1 MKNVAFHICYLYSY
15 TKLLWLFKG
24 FVQITR
30 VNDLKEYL
38 CNVYDDI
45 ILITKYINV
54 GLYKCYFCDMP
65 GSQKHK
71 CLYIHT
77 EHIYTYTYKFLS
89 RYNHNRTEYLNT
101 SMCTVMY
108 HHKILLY
115 GPCWYILL
123 CIHVSMRLLH

>member
-1 MKNVAFHICYLYSY
+1 MLSLLIHQ
-15 TKLLWLFKG
+15 KLLWLFIG

-71 CLYIHT
+71 CLYILN
-77 EHIYTYTYKFLS
+77 IYIYINF
-89 RYNHNRTEYLNT
+89 YLGTTIIAQN
-101 SMCTVMY
+101 
-108 HHKILLY
+108 I
-115 GPCWYILL
+115 
-123 CIHVSMRLLH
+123 

>member
-1 MKNVAFHICYLYSY
+1 MLSLVIHQIALAFHLD
-15 TKLLWLFKG
+15 

-65 GSQKHK
+65 GSQIHK
-71 CLYIHT
+71 CL
-77 EHIYTYTYKFLS
+77 
-89 RYNHNRTEYLNT
+89 
-101 SMCTVMY
+101 
-108 HHKILLY
+108 
-115 GPCWYILL
+115 
-123 CIHVSMRLLH
+123 